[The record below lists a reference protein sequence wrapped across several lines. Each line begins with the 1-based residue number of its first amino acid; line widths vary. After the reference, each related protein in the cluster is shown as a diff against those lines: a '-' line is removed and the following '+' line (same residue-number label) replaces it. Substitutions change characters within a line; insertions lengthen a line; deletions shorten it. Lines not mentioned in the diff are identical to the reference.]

1 MKHKHAIV
9 FCLSLLICANL
20 AMAQDP
26 KKIELGVFGGRTGSE
41 GIEVEATAIGGGQ
54 VVTQPRVVPPGDLTS
69 IIWPRR
75 IGRLVSSGPARAAN
89 C

>member
-26 KKIELGVFGGRTGSE
+26 KKFELGVFGGRTGSE

-54 VVTQPRVVPPGDLTS
+54 VVTQLGGVPRTLT
-69 IIWPRR
+69 
-75 IGRLVSSGPARAAN
+75 VRAAGAVAMN
-89 C
+89 RAEARP